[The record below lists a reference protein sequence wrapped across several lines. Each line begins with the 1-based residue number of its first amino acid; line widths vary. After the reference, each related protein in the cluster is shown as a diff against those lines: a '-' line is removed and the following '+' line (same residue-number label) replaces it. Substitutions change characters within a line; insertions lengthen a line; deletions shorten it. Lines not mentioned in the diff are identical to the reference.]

1 MILTTLVTGAVS
13 LATEWFAQKRE
24 KSQAVHKAKIA
35 TVEQTGK
42 WEEIMAEG
50 SLTSWKDEYLTII
63 FTTPF
68 ILLWVSALFD
78 IPWLAERV
86 KEAFAIVNTTIPQEY
101 WWVLGAIVAA
111 SFGIRKLS
119 DLFSNIRK

>member
-1 MILTTLVTGAVS
+1 MILTTIVGGVIS
-13 LATEWFAQKRE
+13 LATDWFARKRDE
-24 KSQAVHKAKIA
+24 SKAVHDAKMA
-35 TVEQTGK
+35 TVQQTGK

-86 KEAFAIVNTTIPQEY
+86 KEAFAIVNDTIPQEY